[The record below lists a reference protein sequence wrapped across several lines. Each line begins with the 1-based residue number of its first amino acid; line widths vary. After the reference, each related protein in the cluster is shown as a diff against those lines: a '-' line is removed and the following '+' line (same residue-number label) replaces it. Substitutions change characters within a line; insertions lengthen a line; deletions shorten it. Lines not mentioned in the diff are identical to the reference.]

1 MTVTKQA
8 VLVVCPGR
16 GTYGANEL
24 GYLAQHHAGTPLL
37 SAFDRQRSAQ
47 GAEPVTALDTAQRY
61 STSLHGS
68 GENAAPLIYAA
79 SILDFLALDPAK
91 VDVVAVCGNSM
102 GWYTALAC
110 AWVISPERGFSI
122 ADAMGVNSGHGE
134 PGGQVLL
141 TLVGEDWRPDPA
153 LRHTVERLLAQ
164 SGAFRSI
171 ELGGMLLAAGGE
183 RELDTLVAALPPMPG
198 RPPLRLA
205 GHGPFHTPLMAQ
217 SSRRALA
224 QLPAT
229 WFGAPRIP
237 LIDGEGR
244 IWRAKAATTA
254 ALHHYTFATQIL
266 EPYDFTRSLAVG
278 IKEFAPDRIVLLGAG
293 DTLGGAIGQ
302 VLVAEQWLGIA
313 DKAGFAARQAEEPF
327 LVAMGREDQR
337 TLVTAEAVDD

>member
-1 MTVTKQA
+1 MSKET

-24 GYLAQHHAGTPLL
+24 GYLARHHAGTPLL
-37 SAFDRQRSAQ
+37 SAFDRQRSARR
-47 GAEPVTALDTAQRY
+47 AEPVTALDTARRY

-79 SILDFLALDPAK
+79 SILDFFALDPEK
-91 VDVVAVCGNSM
+91 YDVIAVCGNSM

-110 AWVISPERGFSI
+110 AGAVSPEHGFAI
-122 ADAMGVNSGHGE
+122 ADAMGINSGTGE

-153 LRHTVERLLAQ
+153 LRHDVERVLAQ

-171 ELGGMLLAAGGE
+171 ELGGMLLVAGGE
-183 RELDTLVAALPPMPG
+183 RELDKLLAALPVLPG

-224 QLPAT
+224 QLPAE
-229 WFGAPRIP
+229 WLGSPRIP

-244 IWRAKAATTA
+244 VWRAKSATPAAM
-254 ALHHYTFATQIL
+254 HRYTFTTQIL
-266 EPYDFTRSLAVG
+266 EPFDFSRSLAVG
-278 IKEFAPDRIVLLGAG
+278 IKEFAPDRIVLLGPG
-293 DTLGGAIGQ
+293 ETMGGAIGQ
-302 VLVAEQWLGIA
+302 VLVAEKWLGIG
-313 DKAGFAARQAEEPF
+313 DKPGFARRQAADPF
-327 LVAMGREDQR
+327 LIAMGREDQR
-337 TLVTAEAVDD
+337 EHVA